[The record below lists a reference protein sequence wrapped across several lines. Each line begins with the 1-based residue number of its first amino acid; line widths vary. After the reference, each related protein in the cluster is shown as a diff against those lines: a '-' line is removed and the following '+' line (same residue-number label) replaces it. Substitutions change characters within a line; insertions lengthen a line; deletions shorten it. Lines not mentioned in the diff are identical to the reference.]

1 LQGGSENPSNPLGN
15 PISIVD
21 PLPPTANTDQLKSL
35 TGPKLRK
42 SNAAPPGGGNRNQHH
57 SSSVTPGGILIQHK
71 NGQNQNLIS
80 KKNNGSVASKEIQTS
95 TFSLLQLA
103 SAAAQTQTSLS
114 SAGNNNSDLTP
125 KFESNFDKTSDT
137 TTVTEWDNVFKCP
150 NDMCRHNKVS
160 SAMTTNSSG
169 KRKICLCGRTMLNQN
184 SLLNSQTTNSAGQA
198 DSVKETSKQ
207 HAATEKI
214 LP

>member
-1 LQGGSENPSNPLGN
+1 MQAGGENPSNPSGN

-42 SNAAPPGGGNRNQHH
+42 SNAAPPGGGNWNQHH
-57 SSSVTPGGILIQHK
+57 SSVTPGGILIQHK

-80 KKNNGSVASKEIQTS
+80 KKNNGSVTSRDTSRDKEIQTS

-125 KFESNFDKTSDT
+125 KFESSFDKTIQKS
-137 TTVTEWDNVFKCP
+137 
-150 NDMCRHNKVS
+150 
-160 SAMTTNSSG
+160 
-169 KRKICLCGRTMLNQN
+169 
-184 SLLNSQTTNSAGQA
+184 
-198 DSVKETSKQ
+198 
-207 HAATEKI
+207 
-214 LP
+214 